1 VGWRVSTISHHR
13 EQVPDGYL
21 SPCNAAT
28 VSPNLKVN
36 MTEAVI
42 NQNQQAQAF
51 SPFGKRNAN
60 KDRIEQEEAE
70 LKRLAEDKNNPPE
83 ENDGDDSNL
92 PAEEKS
98 FKKRYGDLR
107 RHSQQQQV
115 ALQKQI
121 DELRSQLQSSTEKQ
135 IKLPKSEEELN
146 EWAKTYPDV
155 AKIVETIAIKKA
167 KEQTQALDERFKQL
181 DEREHQTA
189 KDKAEAELMRL
200 HPDFDSIRDDDDFH
214 NWVEDQPKWVQD
226 ALYDND
232 SDARAAARAID
243 LYKADKNIKTKK
255 STSDKGAAESVNTR
269 GSRSAPTG
277 ESKDGVFYESQ
288 VSKMSTFEYEKN
300 QEAIAK
306 ALQSGKFVYDISG
319 NAR

>member
-1 VGWRVSTISHHR
+1 
-13 EQVPDGYL
+13 
-21 SPCNAAT
+21 
-28 VSPNLKVN
+28 

-42 NQNQQAQAF
+42 NPNQQAQAF

-70 LKRLAEDKNNPPE
+70 LKRLAEDKNNPQDPQDSE
-83 ENDGDDSNL
+83 DSNL
-92 PAEEKS
+92 SGEEKS

-107 RHSQQQQV
+107 RHSQQQQT

-189 KDKAEAELMRL
+189 KEKAEAELMRL

-214 NWVEDQPKWVQD
+214 NWVEEQPKWVQD

-288 VSKMSTFEYEKN
+288 VNKMSTFEYEKN

-319 NAR
+319 SAR

>member
-1 VGWRVSTISHHR
+1 
-13 EQVPDGYL
+13 
-21 SPCNAAT
+21 
-28 VSPNLKVN
+28 
-36 MTEAVI
+36 MTEAVVT
-42 NQNQQAQAF
+42 QNQQAQAF

-60 KDRIEQEEAE
+60 KDKIEQEEAE
-70 LKRLAEDKNNPPE
+70 LKQLAEDKSNPQEPQ
-83 ENDGDDSNL
+83 DGEDSNL
-92 PAEEKS
+92 GAEEKS

-115 ALQKQI
+115 GLQKQI
-121 DELRSQLQSSTEKQ
+121 DELRSQLQQSTEKQ

-146 EWAKTYPDV
+146 EWAAQYPDV

-181 DEREHQTA
+181 DEREHQTS
-189 KDKAEAELMRL
+189 KDKAEAELIRL
-200 HPDFDSIRDDDDFH
+200 HPDFDVIRDDDEFH
-214 NWVEDQPKWVQD
+214 SWVEEQPKWVQD
-226 ALYDND
+226 ALYDNE
-232 SDARAAARAID
+232 SDAKAAARAID
-243 LYKADKNIKTKK
+243 LYKADKGIKTKK
-255 STSDKGAAESVNTR
+255 PTSDKGAAESVNTR

-277 ESKDGVFYESQ
+277 ESKDGVFYESE

-306 ALQSGKFVYDISG
+306 ALQSGKFVYDVSG

>member
-1 VGWRVSTISHHR
+1 
-13 EQVPDGYL
+13 
-21 SPCNAAT
+21 
-28 VSPNLKVN
+28 

-42 NQNQQAQAF
+42 NPNQQAQAF

-83 ENDGDDSNL
+83 GNDGDDSNL

-189 KDKAEAELMRL
+189 KEKAEAELMRL

-255 STSDKGAAESVNTR
+255 TTSDKGAAESVNTR

-288 VSKMSTFEYEKN
+288 VNKMSTFEYEKN
-300 QEAIAK
+300 QDAIAK

>member
-1 VGWRVSTISHHR
+1 
-13 EQVPDGYL
+13 
-21 SPCNAAT
+21 
-28 VSPNLKVN
+28 
-36 MTEAVI
+36 MTEAVV

-70 LKRLAEDKNNPPE
+70 LKELAEDKSNPQDPE
-83 ENDGDDSNL
+83 DSNL
-92 PAEEKS
+92 SAEEKS

-115 ALQKQI
+115 GLQKQI

-146 EWAKTYPDV
+146 EWAKAYPDV

-189 KDKAEAELMRL
+189 KEKAEAELTRL
-200 HPDFDSIRDDDDFH
+200 HPDFDSIRDDDSFH
-214 NWVEDQPKWVQD
+214 NWVEEQPKWVQD
-226 ALYDND
+226 ALYDNE
-232 SDARAAARAID
+232 SDAVSAARAID
-243 LYKADKNIKTKK
+243 LYKADKGIKTKK
-255 STSDKGAAESVNTR
+255 QSKDNGAAESVNTR

-277 ESKDGVFYESQ
+277 ESKDGVFYESE

-306 ALQSGKFVYDISG
+306 ALQSGKFVYDVSG

>member
-1 VGWRVSTISHHR
+1 MSINNF
-13 EQVPDGYL
+13 PPYGYL

-83 ENDGDDSNL
+83 GNDGDDSNL
-92 PAEEKS
+92 SAEEKS

-115 ALQKQI
+115 TLQKQI

-189 KDKAEAELMRL
+189 KEKAEAELMRL

-243 LYKADKNIKTKK
+243 LYKADKNIKTRK
-255 STSDKGAAESVNTR
+255 TNSDKGAAESVNTR

>member
-1 VGWRVSTISHHR
+1 
-13 EQVPDGYL
+13 
-21 SPCNAAT
+21 
-28 VSPNLKVN
+28 

-42 NQNQQAQAF
+42 NPNQQAQAF

-83 ENDGDDSNL
+83 GNDGDDSNL

-189 KDKAEAELMRL
+189 KEKAEAELMRL

-288 VSKMSTFEYEKN
+288 VNKMSTFEYEKN
-300 QEAIAK
+300 QDAIAK

>member
-1 VGWRVSTISHHR
+1 MAT
-13 EQVPDGYL
+13 YL
-21 SPCNAAT
+21 PAIAAT
-28 VSPNLKVN
+28 VSPNLKVH

-83 ENDGDDSNL
+83 VNDGDDSNL
-92 PAEEKS
+92 SAEEKS

-189 KDKAEAELMRL
+189 KEKAEAELMRL

-214 NWVEDQPKWVQD
+214 NWVEEQPKWVQD

-255 STSDKGAAESVNTR
+255 TTSDKGAAESVNTR

-288 VSKMSTFEYEKN
+288 VNKMSTFEYEKN